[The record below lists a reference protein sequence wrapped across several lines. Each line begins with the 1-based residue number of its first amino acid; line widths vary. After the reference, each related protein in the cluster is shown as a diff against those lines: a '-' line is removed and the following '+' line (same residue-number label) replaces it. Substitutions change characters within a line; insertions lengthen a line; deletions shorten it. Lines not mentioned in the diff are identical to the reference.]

1 MMMVAPRHGGHL
13 HDHLAAL
20 SEDGRLKPV
29 PGLAPGGSR
38 LYVSSGSAS
47 GTSGGYSSPLFTST
61 TLGMGARGMGEDLN
75 LSVPACFCKLYG
87 HHYADP
93 SRRMSCRRDEQRPFR
108 KRSLACPDGPFST
121 PTCDYRRRLRK
132 KGRIIRYGSLH
143 HHYPRA
149 LLMAYISWLVRRPF
163 S

>member
-87 HHYADP
+87 HHCKSTPTYVLPAGRAASFP
-93 SRRMSCRRDEQRPFR
+93 E
-108 KRSLACPDGPFST
+108 RSLACPDGPFST
-121 PTCDYRRRLRK
+121 PTYDYRRRLRK

-143 HHYPRA
+143 RHYPRA